1 MSRPL
6 KIQTESVTHAQPK
19 KKTATDLP
27 GRRIH
32 SRGEVGRG
40 ALVTRSTEK
49 CRLRSDEWSASSG
62 SRRVGSRRR

>member
-32 SRGEVGRG
+32 SRGEEKSER
-40 ALVTRSTEK
+40 ALLLANFVR
-49 CRLRSDEWSASSG
+49 
-62 SRRVGSRRR
+62 

>member
-32 SRGEVGRG
+32 SRGEVGWG
-40 ALVTRSTEK
+40 A
-49 CRLRSDEWSASSG
+49 SDRARPGDQDFSNA
-62 SRRVGSRRR
+62 